1 MADSQE
7 LEPSTSTENPSNAD
21 RQNKPA
27 DRKAYFAKRNASKVC
42 LNTSIERWKRL
53 KEENDIKSDQEF
65 ADILLNLYEVSGH
78 HSSIQMRA
86 VETQTND
93 PDETMESLFG
103 FDMGLIAT
111 STPQNFGNNPSP
123 LLSVPS
129 NMSAV
134 SSRRR
139 LIPDS
144 SPLGSPPR
152 HTHDETL
159 TASEVDSDSDSETL
173 TAHGLSSVHV
183 TQDLDQTYLE
193 LPDENDIFNIT
204 INGHDGD
211 EIHQEHEDKGTA
223 PHEYV
228 STVDVV
234 TPEEAIKMEK
244 CIVFT
249 DTLMLLITSLHG
261 SVCKRANCGHPLH
274 YKKTYV
280 GTCLVVSWGCNS
292 GHVGGRWSAQ
302 PSCDKIRAG
311 NLILAS
317 SLLLSG
323 NLSKKLYIIPAI
335 NKFWEQHQKQ
345 LWKEK
350 AGKEVVLSGDG
361 RNDSPGH
368 SAQYCTYSLADMDDQ
383 AILQMNVVDVR
394 EASGKSN
401 NMERIGFE
409 RGMDALLTSTIVLKE
424 VVTDGHLEIGALMN
438 LLHTGQEINL
448 LPWISTIIEVEEQ
461 QQQLMANQGMD
472 ACSASEHSDGAMFV
486 FLHLSNT
493 NTFLNLS

>member
-1 MADSQE
+1 
-7 LEPSTSTENPSNAD
+7 
-21 RQNKPA
+21 
-27 DRKAYFAKRNASKVC
+27 
-42 LNTSIERWKRL
+42 
-53 KEENDIKSDQEF
+53 
-65 ADILLNLYEVSGH
+65 
-78 HSSIQMRA
+78 
-86 VETQTND
+86 
-93 PDETMESLFG
+93 
-103 FDMGLIAT
+103 
-111 STPQNFGNNPSP
+111 
-123 LLSVPS
+123 
-129 NMSAV
+129 
-134 SSRRR
+134 
-139 LIPDS
+139 
-144 SPLGSPPR
+144 
-152 HTHDETL
+152 
-159 TASEVDSDSDSETL
+159 
-173 TAHGLSSVHV
+173 
-183 TQDLDQTYLE
+183 LDQTCPE
-193 LPDENDIFNIT
+193 LPEENDIFNIT
-204 INGHDGD
+204 INGHDGE
-211 EIHQEHEDKGTA
+211 EIDQEHEVKGIA

-249 DTLMLLITSLHG
+249 DTLMSLITSLHG

-292 GHVGGRWSAQ
+292 GHVGGRWAAQ

-311 NLILAS
+311 NLMLAS

-323 NLSKKLYIIPAI
+323 NLYAKVGLMFNFCNLQYFSSTLFNQYQKLYIIPAI

-345 LWKEK
+345 LWEEK

-368 SAQYCTYSLADMDDQ
+368 SAQYCTYSLADMDEQ

-424 VVTDGHLEIGALMN
+424 VVTDGHLEIGALMSKFYYSMATVVMN
-438 LLHTGQEINL
+438 L
-448 LPWISTIIEVEEQ
+448 
-461 QQQLMANQGMD
+461 
-472 ACSASEHSDGAMFV
+472 
-486 FLHLSNT
+486 
-493 NTFLNLS
+493 